1 MRGITA
7 CAVAALAVGGLA
19 APLLALS
26 RVPAVAEWPFWPV
39 QAFEKGL
46 VLHVVFS
53 FVLWPLAVFGGI
65 ALSTGRP
72 INAAAHRAALACFA
86 AASVLLI
93 FPAFTG
99 AEASLNDYV
108 PVIMHPVF
116 YAGLG
121 AAALGAALI
130 SSAAVRTGR
139 RPETTETGAFV
150 LLAALVCFVWA
161 LGALP
166 DGTVPGAAAFQDLFW
181 AGGHVL
187 QFLNVLILIFGW
199 RALAALALGREAV
212 PPRIWAAALGLIA
225 AGAAAGLGFF
235 LMFEPFSAEYFRAY
249 TLWQYALAPAPAIIG
264 LCVLAAF
271 WRARSAGEPCR
282 DRLAQTAVLLSAV
295 TFTLGGFFGLFV
307 DGADART
314 PAHYHGVIGGL
325 NLAAYGLIIC
335 VFLPAVGRALRP
347 SRWVSAV
354 FWLYALGQIIHAAS
368 LFIAGGYGAPRK
380 TAGDTGGLEALGA
393 QIGLY
398 GIGVGGL
405 LAAAGG
411 VLFVVLAGRAVLR
424 RTAQGQ
430 ALVKKPGLL

>member
-1 MRGITA
+1 MRGYTA
-7 CAVAALAVGGLA
+7 CAAAALALGGLA

-53 FVLWPLAVFGGI
+53 FVLWPLAVFCCI
-65 ALSTGRP
+65 ILSRAGEDTGENNGD
-72 INAAAHRAALACFA
+72 IKGQRAALGCFA
-86 AASVLLI
+86 AAFALLV
-93 FPAFTG
+93 FPAFTN
-99 AEASLNDYV
+99 AEASMNDYV
-108 PVIMHPVF
+108 PVIMHQVF
-116 YAGLG
+116 FAGLT
-121 AAALGAALI
+121 AAFLGAGLM
-130 SSAAVRTGR
+130 SFSAVRLNR
-139 RPETTETGAFV
+139 RPGTTEAGAFV
-150 LLAALVCFVWA
+150 LLAAFACFFLSLPA
-161 LGALP
+161 LEGGADP
-166 DGTVPGAAAFQDLFW
+166 AALQDFFW

-187 QFLNVLILIFGW
+187 QFLNVMILIFGW
-199 RALAALALGREAV
+199 RTLAALALGRESV
-212 PPRIWAAALGLIA
+212 PPRAYAAALALTV
-225 AGAAAGLGFF
+225 AGAAAGPLFF
-235 LMFEPFSAEYFRAY
+235 ALFKPFSAEHVEAF

-264 LCVLAAF
+264 ACVLAAF
-271 WRARSAGEPCR
+271 WRAARAGEACQNP
-282 DRLAQTAVLLSAV
+282 LARTAVLLSIA
-295 TFTLGGFFGLFV
+295 TFILGGLFGLFV

-325 NLAAYGLIIC
+325 NLAAYGLVIFI
-335 VFLPAVGRALRP
+335 FLPRAGRALRP

-380 TAGDTGGLEALGA
+380 TAGDTGGLEAVGA

-424 RTAQGQ
+424 RA
-430 ALVKKPGLL
+430 P